1 MSQSTVITYPLGANE
16 YERGIKWNN
25 LGEISDSD
33 FNFSDLIEKPNY
45 IRYNVRVL
53 LFNEVGN
60 ICVIRSAKYGYIQVP
75 GGGIEDGESLEQAL
89 RREARE
95 ETGFEIRKIEPL
107 GYLCENRES
116 IQNKHNWKRSITF
129 AFTAKTEKEVGTDY
143 TDDEVT
149 EGFEP
154 LWANIDE
161 VLSIFNNA
169 EGRIASYSGN
179 FSNRRDLILVKS
191 LKQRIGNE

>member
-1 MSQSTVITYPLGANE
+1 M
-16 YERGIKWNN
+16 
-25 LGEISDSD
+25 
-33 FNFSDLIEKPNY
+33 
-45 IRYNVRVL
+45 
-53 LFNEVGN
+53 
-60 ICVIRSAKYGYIQVP
+60 
-75 GGGIEDGESLEQAL
+75 
-89 RREARE
+89 
-95 ETGFEIRKIEPL
+95 
-107 GYLCENRES
+107 
-116 IQNKHNWKRSITF
+116 
-129 AFTAKTEKEVGTDY
+129 
-143 TDDEVT
+143 T